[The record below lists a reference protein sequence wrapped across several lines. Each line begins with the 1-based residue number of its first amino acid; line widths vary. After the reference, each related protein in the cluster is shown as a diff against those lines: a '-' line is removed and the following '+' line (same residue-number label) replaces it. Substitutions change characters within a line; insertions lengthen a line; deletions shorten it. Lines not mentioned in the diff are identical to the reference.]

1 MARGW
6 DSKSV
11 EEQIGAAEEEKASR
25 RKPAFTTEE
34 RERRSKQAGLLLSRA
49 KIVKDLAAAADPR
62 YRTLL
67 ERTLA
72 HLDAQLAAAGDVSQI
87 SSS

>member
-11 EEQIGAAEEEKASR
+11 EDQIGAAEEAKAARS
-25 RKPAFTTEE
+25 KPPITQAE
-34 RERRSKQAGLLLSRA
+34 RERLARREGLLLSRA
-49 KIVKDLAAAADPR
+49 RIVKELEGSVDSR
-62 YRTLL
+62 YRALL

-72 HLDAQLAAAGDVSQI
+72 HLDAQLGEI
-87 SSS
+87 

>member
-11 EEQIGAAEEEKASR
+11 EDQIGAAEQEKAAR
-25 RKPAFTTEE
+25 RKPTVTAEE
-34 RERRSKQAGLLLSRA
+34 QERQSRRTGLLLSRA
-49 KIVKDLAAAADPR
+49 KILTDLEAAVDPR

-72 HLDAQLAAAGDVSQI
+72 HLDAEI
-87 SSS
+87 SSL

>member
-11 EEQIGAAEEEKASR
+11 EDQIVAAEEEKASR
-25 RKPAFTTEE
+25 RKPAVTAEE
-34 RERRSKQAGLLLSRA
+34 RERQSTQAGLLLSRA
-49 KIVKDLAAAADPR
+49 KIVKDLEAAADPR

-72 HLDAQLAAAGDVSQI
+72 HLDAQLAAADDVS
-87 SSS
+87 

>member
-11 EEQIGAAEEEKASR
+11 EEQIEAAEEEKASR
-25 RKPAFTTEE
+25 RRPAGTAEE

-49 KIVKDLAAAADPR
+49 KIVKDLEAATDPR

-72 HLDAQLAAAGDVSQI
+72 HLDAQIAAAGDVSQI

>member
-11 EEQIGAAEEEKASR
+11 EDQIGAAEEEKASR
-25 RKPAFTTEE
+25 RKPAVTAEE
-34 RERRSKQAGLLLSRA
+34 RERRSRQTGLLLSRA
-49 KIVKDLAAAADPR
+49 KIVKDLEAAADPR

-72 HLDAQLAAAGDVSQI
+72 HLDAQIAAADDVP
-87 SSS
+87 

>member
-11 EEQIGAAEEEKASR
+11 EDQIGAAEEEKASR
-25 RKPAFTTEE
+25 RKPAVTAEE
-34 RERRSKQAGLLLSRA
+34 RERRSRQTGLRLSRA
-49 KIVKDLAAAADPR
+49 KIVKDLEAAADPR

-72 HLDAQLAAAGDVSQI
+72 HLDAQIAAADDVP
-87 SSS
+87 

>member
-11 EEQIGAAEEEKASR
+11 EDQIGAAEEEKAAR
-25 RKPAFTTEE
+25 RKPTVTAEE
-34 RERRSKQAGLLLSRA
+34 QERQSRRTGLLLSRA
-49 KIVKDLAAAADPR
+49 KILTDLEAAVDPR

-72 HLDAQLAAAGDVSQI
+72 HLDAEI
-87 SSS
+87 SSL

>member
-11 EEQIGAAEEEKASR
+11 EDQIGAAEEEKVSR
-25 RKPAFTTEE
+25 RKPVVTTEE
-34 RERRSKQAGLLLSRA
+34 RERRSRQAGLLLSRA
-49 KIVKDLAAAADPR
+49 KIVNDLEAAADPR
-62 YRTLL
+62 YRALL

-72 HLDAQLAAAGDVSQI
+72 HLDAQLAEVH
-87 SSS
+87 

>member
-11 EEQIGAAEEEKASR
+11 EDQIGAAEEEKAAR
-25 RKPAFTTEE
+25 RKPTVTAEE
-34 RERRSKQAGLLLSRA
+34 RERQSRRAGLLLSRA
-49 KIVKDLAAAADPR
+49 KILTDLEAAADPR

-72 HLDAQLAAAGDVSQI
+72 HLDAEIGAL
-87 SSS
+87 